1 MLAESDNL
9 PEPSEDAL
17 PEALSDGLPENT
29 VSVEDAGTLKKKIT
43 VTVHRDRIDAKM
55 DEMYGELAQSA
66 QIPGFRIGRAPR
78 RLIEKRFGREISGD
92 VKNALIGEALGA
104 AIEEA
109 ELNTIGEPDIDLEAI
124 ELPETGDMEFEFEV
138 EITPEFDLPELDG
151 IEVEQPEL
159 EVTDDR
165 LEQFMQQ
172 IREGRA
178 SFEDSEGPA
187 EKGDVVQA
195 SAVISGE
202 DIEAREQPG
211 LTLRV
216 APGQVEGLP
225 LVDLGD
231 QLAGKKPGQSVEV
244 SVTAPQSH
252 PNEDW
257 RGKEMTVKIEIS
269 SLRKRQLPELD
280 DELARSSG
288 FDNLED
294 MKGYLKAQLTQRLQ
308 AESQQAMRDQIVDYL
323 LEQVD
328 IDVPEGVAARHTAQ
342 TLQRSY
348 ISLLQQGIPRERI
361 EENMTELQASATE
374 QARRD
379 LKLQFILGK
388 IIEEKEILVT
398 EAEVNSRIAQM
409 AVQYDRRP
417 ERLRQELAA
426 DGSLQQVQQS
436 MAEEKALNLL
446 LENANIVAPADADE
460 KEQAAGDE
468 EAPEKTETTETT
480 AAAENEEEE
489 K

>member
-1 MLAESDNL
+1 
-9 PEPSEDAL
+9 
-17 PEALSDGLPENT
+17 
-29 VSVEDAGTLKKKIT
+29 
-43 VTVHRDRIDAKM
+43 
-55 DEMYGELAQSA
+55 
-66 QIPGFRIGRAPR
+66 
-78 RLIEKRFGREISGD
+78 
-92 VKNALIGEALGA
+92 
-104 AIEEA
+104 
-109 ELNTIGEPDIDLEAI
+109 
-124 ELPETGDMEFEFEV
+124 
-138 EITPEFDLPELDG
+138 
-151 IEVEQPEL
+151 
-159 EVTDDR
+159 
-165 LEQFMQQ
+165 
-172 IREGRA
+172 
-178 SFEDSEGPA
+178 
-187 EKGDVVQA
+187 
-195 SAVISGE
+195 
-202 DIEAREQPG
+202 
-211 LTLRV
+211 
-216 APGQVEGLP
+216 
-225 LVDLGD
+225 
-231 QLAGKKPGQSVEV
+231 
-244 SVTAPQSH
+244 
-252 PNEDW
+252 
-257 RGKEMTVKIEIS
+257 
-269 SLRKRQLPELD
+269 
-280 DELARSSG
+280 
-288 FDNLED
+288 